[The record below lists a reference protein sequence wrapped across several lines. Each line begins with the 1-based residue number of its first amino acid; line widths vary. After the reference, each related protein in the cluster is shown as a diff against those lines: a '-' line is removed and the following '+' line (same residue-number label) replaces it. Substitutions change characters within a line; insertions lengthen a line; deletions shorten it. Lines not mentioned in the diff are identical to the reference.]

1 MERILFGKATWEE
14 LWAKHDFFHRYHN
27 YLQVVASAGN
37 QDTALKWLATSR
49 SQRTSSINGL
59 IFVLIRSGKVESQ
72 VRQLVAKLEYVE
84 GITVAHP
91 YTKGIEHTFH
101 CKSEEDLDAVT
112 RGHISPSIA
121 KQTIEDIKGS
131 FTGRTVHT
139 TTFYIGLGVKPKQR
153 ASYITSHV
161 LWPNRER

>member
-1 MERILFGKATWEE
+1 MVSSKRGADNSGAT
-14 LWAKHDFFHRYHN
+14 R
-27 YLQVVASAGN
+27 
-37 QDTALKWLATSR
+37 
-49 SQRTSSINGL
+49 GL
-59 IFVLIRSGKVESQ
+59 IYCIIRSGKVESQ
-72 VRQLVAKLEYVE
+72 VRQLVVKLEYVE

-91 YTKGIEHTFH
+91 FTQGIEHTFH

-131 FTGRTVHT
+131 SAGRTVYT

-153 ASYITSHV
+153 AYCIPLYA
-161 LWPNRER
+161 LWPNREW